1 MDFYRHVAIGL
12 DGQLCYRQ
20 VTVADGQMHVR
31 GFRDAS
37 GQESTIVR
45 GHATDLVS
53 VNGRQL
59 GGKVKGNFPAAFSHD
74 GTKVYVQHDEG
85 KDQETRE
92 DRTSLRIYDL
102 DGRELECRMNAPYA
116 AEGIA
121 EVLEDGTV
129 VLMNDPRR
137 FRTMPNGEFWH
148 NCCETEHYI
157 VGQFG
162 RDDLDLGGAFSVLH
176 KPTGKVQRWL
186 GYSPHPPFA
195 VELDGKLLIAISG
208 DNTDDPWHVQL
219 ADDFPPVAPPTMPAL
234 RFPARLRPIYRGC
247 LGWDLDA
254 PGNFGGDRNSPNRL
268 IVEGTVDGWLR
279 PENEARTLALFAS
292 RHESKDPDADY
303 ARCQAIAKA
312 HGSAVL
318 VYADRLLFDLID
330 DVALLRA
337 AGVAALACI
346 RCCLVGPDDTA
357 AKMLERLQASLG
369 LVDGPVGVTRAIYRS
384 ALCNEEQAAEA
395 NLVLTDFIEDEP
407 RIVLDAAFG
416 WHRKQGSAVFRA
428 WSDDYFLEICARTP
442 APERSSF
449 PSTHIGPAL
458 PPAQPPSPTDQS
470 LEAIGDEAVDV
481 ATGTIQKLR
490 KDTEL

>member
-1 MDFYRHVAIGL
+1 MDFYREIRIGR

-20 VTVADGQMHVR
+20 VTVADGLMHVR
-31 GFRDAS
+31 GFRDAA

-102 DGRELECRMNAPYA
+102 AGLELECRMGAPYA

-148 NCCETEHYI
+148 NCCETDNYI

-162 RDDLDLGGAFSVLH
+162 RDDLNLGGAFSVLH
-176 KPTGKVQRWL
+176 KLTGKVQRWL

-195 VELDGKLLIAISG
+195 VEFDGKLLIAISG

-219 ADDFPPVAPPTMPAL
+219 ADDFPPVAPPTMPAM
-234 RFPARLRPIYRGC
+234 RFAARLRPIYRGC
-247 LGWDLDA
+247 LSWDLDA
-254 PGNFGGDRNSPNRL
+254 PGNFGGDRNSPDRV

-292 RHESKDPDADY
+292 RHESKDPVGDY
-303 ARCQAIAKA
+303 ARCKALAKA

-318 VYADRLLFDLID
+318 VYADRLLFDLVD
-330 DVALLRA
+330 DVAALRQD
-337 AGVAALACI
+337 GVAALACI
-346 RCCLVGPDDTA
+346 RCYLVGADDTA
-357 AKMLERLQASLG
+357 AAMLERLKVSLG

-395 NLVLTDFIEDEP
+395 NLILTDFIEDEP

-416 WHRKQGSAVFRA
+416 WHRQQGSPVFRTWA
-428 WSDDYFLEICARTP
+428 DDYFLELCARTP
-442 APERSSF
+442 ASARSSF
-449 PSTHIGPAL
+449 PMTTTSPAL
-458 PPAQPPSPTDQS
+458 PPAPAPPAADLSV
-470 LEAIGDEAVDV
+470 EAIGDEA
-481 ATGTIQKLR
+481 ARIAEGTLHKLTKEGR
-490 KDTEL
+490 S